1 MLYSPP
7 MPVDDRADRWA
18 NRLRAWGVADL
29 AAAFLE
35 PGSPIAFLGAQVLHF
50 GAPLLSLVYDPR
62 ELSGLAELL
71 EDPLQTRRLAAG
83 LTAADQETK
92 A

>member
-1 MLYSPP
+1 
-7 MPVDDRADRWA
+7 
-18 NRLRAWGVADL
+18 
-29 AAAFLE
+29 
-35 PGSPIAFLGAQVLHF
+35 
-50 GAPLLSLVYDPR
+50 LVYDPR